1 MQSAYRILCALI
13 GVSFVLFGVIFLA
26 QFFQSQMPG
35 AAAEGPLPV
44 GPNGAYFVAFTGSCL
59 IAWGGCVLGAA
70 RHPTAAPWIATT
82 TALGL
87 VLNAVYRLAAW
98 FVGDYH
104 ALGNLPRIE
113 AGIFLALA
121 LALLWLRPSRVAVGT

>member
-1 MQSAYRILCALI
+1 MKSAYRILCALI
-13 GVSFVLFGVIFLA
+13 GGLFVLFGVLCLA
-26 QFFQSQMPG
+26 QFFQSQVPG

-59 IAWGGCVLGAA
+59 VAWGGCVLGAA
-70 RHPTAAPWIATT
+70 RHPTAAPWIATA

-113 AGIFLALA
+113 AGIFLAVA
-121 LALLWLRPSRVAVGT
+121 LALLWLRPPRAAAAA